1 MSCMA
6 YKALCC
12 TATGQLQVRQLR
24 SLYNKIQVILSFD
37 LVSQLPVE
45 LSVMVMSYLD
55 ARLLCAGAQCCRSWR
70 NMANRDE
77 LW

>member
-1 MSCMA
+1 M
-6 YKALCC
+6 
-12 TATGQLQVRQLR
+12 RQLR
-24 SLYNKIQVILSFD
+24 SLYREVQVLLSFD

-55 ARLLCAGAQCCRSWR
+55 ARSLCAGSQCCRSWR
-70 NMANRDE
+70 NMTNRDE